1 MATTRRVDNGGMVP
15 ATPSKPRRLL
25 LLSVSA
31 GAGHVRAAQAL
42 QAAALARG
50 DVQVEHL
57 DVLTVVSPAFRKVY
71 GELYMGLIERH
82 PAVWAQMYQRSDR
95 VEDHA
100 WAARLRRALERLST
114 RGLQAAVAAA
124 QPDVV
129 ICTHFLPADLLARA
143 AARGHMVP
151 PVWVQVTDFDVHGL
165 WLQPSS
171 HHASHGAAGH
181 QPIRGYC
188 VANDEVAFRVQ
199 EALPGMAVA
208 VTGIPIMPVFAAP
221 LDRHACAQAL
231 GLDPRLPTALVMTGG
246 AGMSSGVAMVERLL
260 RVPGAFQIVAI
271 AGRNEALLL
280 RYQQLAQAHPGK
292 LWPLGFTTTIE
303 RVMAACDLVVT
314 KPGGLTTSECLA
326 LGLPMLLIS
335 PIPGQEERNAQH
347 LLEQGA
353 AWLAMDA
360 TALEF
365 RWRVWLAQPQ
375 RLNAMRER
383 ARALGMPLAAA
394 NVLEHVL
401 G

>member
-1 MATTRRVDNGGMVP
+1 MVL

-31 GAGHVRAAQAL
+31 GAGHVRAAEAL

-50 DVQVEHL
+50 DVHVEHL
-57 DVLTVVSPAFRKVY
+57 DVLTVVSPTFRKVY
-71 GELYMGLIERH
+71 GELYVGLIERH

-95 VEDHA
+95 AVDDA
-100 WAARLRRALERLST
+100 WAARLRRTLERLST
-114 RGLQAAVAAA
+114 RGLRDAVDAAR
-124 QPDVV
+124 PDVV

-143 AARGHMVP
+143 AARGHAVP

-171 HHASHGAAGH
+171 HNPAGS
-181 QPIRGYC
+181 QPIRGYG
-188 VANDEVAFRVQ
+188 VANHEVAFRVQ
-199 EALPGMAVA
+199 EALPSMPVV
-208 VTGIPIMPVFAAP
+208 VTGIPIMPAFTAK
-221 LDRHACAQAL
+221 LDRVSCAQAL
-231 GLDPRLPTALVMTGG
+231 GLDPTLPTALVMTGG
-246 AGMSSGVAMVERLL
+246 AGMTSGVAMVERLL
-260 RVPGAFQIVAI
+260 RVPGAFQIIAI
-271 AGRNEALLL
+271 AGRNAALLKQ
-280 RYQQLAQAHPGK
+280 YEQLAAAHPGK
-292 LWPLGFTTTIE
+292 LLPLGFTTTIE
-303 RVMAACDLVVT
+303 RVMAACDWVVT

-365 RWRVWLAQPQ
+365 RWRAWLAKPDA
-375 RLNAMRER
+375 LAPLRER
-383 ARALGMPLAAA
+383 ARALGTPHAAQHF
-394 NVLEHVL
+394 LEHVL